1 MTDNTHPD
9 RAASAANEDS
19 NQAPL
24 PRAATRVVPMQRD
37 IHGNPF
43 WESYLTPE
51 SYGVRAEARLPPH
64 MPGVII
70 FVHGVNS
77 EGEWY
82 DVAEQ
87 ALCEGLNERLGLG
100 GTEFKLKANSYL
112 DRDKASQVSHV
123 RRYNAAD
130 PGNSPVIRFYWGYR
144 GPEKTTGRFKIP
156 LRNISG
162 TDFWKRTEQD
172 KGPWFWG
179 GGPFQNGTNNL
190 QQLWSGRGF
199 SRTLFRVINL
209 QLLNTEPERQLQDA
223 PVRDYYPHAAKRLAN
238 LIDRIRRQYP
248 HDTITVMSHSQGT
261 MIAMAATALCETRAP
276 DALFVMNSP
285 FTLDDKD
292 TDAATSGDARP
303 TEGARLRTFRNIANR
318 IKADK
323 RALDERLKSLLQVGK
338 TPANEPWRP
347 DITRDDGIPER
358 DNHGRLYVYFS
369 PHDRVMGMT
378 ALQSIG
384 WQGLPDALLR
394 ELDGTVYQRMLARL
408 TPCGDDPGSKPFGR
422 LPDMKG
428 GPLCNPDDPKE
439 FWDGNRGPF
448 FNAIKLWAVPRT
460 GQSVHINAE
469 RVPEPLTG
477 EEMYEFDE
485 NVNNPKLHEM
495 GAKDEDGNF
504 RDPTYP
510 YFESI
515 YEPEQ
520 YSDRRNIY
528 TGQREMETQQEARAR
543 LSRHKAE
550 PTDHS
555 TLPMN
560 ESFMSRVAAYDLPI
574 GFCESFEDRDFW
586 IGLRMEADW
595 TQCTDAYFERD
606 VLLKPAM
613 PPLIDKETIEDAIL
627 NAVVE
632 REKRRRY
639 YGG

>member
-1 MTDNTHPD
+1 MTDNIHPD

-276 DALFVMNSP
+276 DALLVMNSP

-448 FNAIKLWAVPRT
+448 FNAIKLWAVPRP

-469 RVPEPLTG
+469 RVSEPLTG
-477 EEMYEFDE
+477 AEMAGFDIH
-485 NVNNPKLHEM
+485 VLHPDVHAM
-495 GAKDEDGNF
+495 GDRDEKGHF
-504 RDPTYP
+504 KDPTYP

-520 YSDRRNIY
+520 LSKRENIY
-528 TGQREMETQQEARAR
+528 TGRRELETKEEAQAR
-543 LSRHKAE
+543 LSRHRAE

-555 TLPMN
+555 TLPSN
-560 ESFMSRVAAYDLPI
+560 PDFIRRIAAYDLPI
-574 GFCESFEDRDFW
+574 GFCESFENRDFW
-586 IGLRMEADW
+586 IDLRMEADW

-627 NAVVE
+627 KAVVE

>member
-1 MTDNTHPD
+1 MTDNIHPD

-276 DALFVMNSP
+276 DALLVMNSP

-477 EEMYEFDE
+477 EEMHEFDE